1 MYLHCSVPIYDGR
14 KHQLKVPNELRN
26 IPDILPRYV
35 GKVPERSLALMAY
48 TVSTYSASS
57 GPRKGQ
63 VTANLHIQFCIVLHE
78 PIKKSVE
85 KAASDEEKDELHE

>member
-1 MYLHCSVPIYDGR
+1 MYLCYTVPIYDGR
-14 KHQLKVPNELRN
+14 KHRLKVPNELRN

-35 GKVPERSLALMAY
+35 GKVPERSLVLMAY

-63 VTANLHIQFCIVLHE
+63 VTANLHIQFCVVLHE
-78 PIKKSVE
+78 PIKKSAE
-85 KAASDEEKDELHE
+85 RASSDEEKDELNE